1 MQVKLAVSRLSRV
14 QNCSKIGVSKPLTA
28 LYNGS
33 KIPLSITNKEIEMT
47 DQLEQILQEKVNM
60 VAEVLIQKY
69 PEIAKN
75 DPKQIGK
82 MAKEIVFQMANIAAD
97 IVNGK

>member
-1 MQVKLAVSRLSRV
+1 
-14 QNCSKIGVSKPLTA
+14 
-28 LYNGS
+28 
-33 KIPLSITNKEIEMT
+33 MT

-60 VAEVLIQKY
+60 VAEVLIQKF

-82 MAKEIVFQMANIAAD
+82 MAKEIVFKMANIAAD
-97 IVNGK
+97 IVNEKQTK

>member
-1 MQVKLAVSRLSRV
+1 
-14 QNCSKIGVSKPLTA
+14 
-28 LYNGS
+28 
-33 KIPLSITNKEIEMT
+33 MT

-60 VAEVLIQKY
+60 VAEVLIQKF

-82 MAKEIVFQMANIAAD
+82 MAKEIVFKMANIAAD
-97 IVNGK
+97 IVNEK